1 MFSVLLVT
9 YPGVEMMNLT
19 VILCLVFYEEPSL
32 QSGVASEL
40 KSEGVVF
47 FPVVDKNSDS
57 KLDYASELSGNS

>member
-40 KSEGVVF
+40 KLEGVVF
-47 FPVVDKNSDS
+47 FP
-57 KLDYASELSGNS
+57 

>member
-9 YPGVEMMNLT
+9 YPGVEMMSLM
-19 VILCLVFYEEPSL
+19 VILCLGFFEEPFL

-47 FPVVDKNSDS
+47 F
-57 KLDYASELSGNS
+57 L